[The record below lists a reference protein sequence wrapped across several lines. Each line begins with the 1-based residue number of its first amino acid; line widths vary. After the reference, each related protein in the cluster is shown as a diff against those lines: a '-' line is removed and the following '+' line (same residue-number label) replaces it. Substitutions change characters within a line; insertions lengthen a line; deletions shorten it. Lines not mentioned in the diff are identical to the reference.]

1 MNQNNISTLFGKY
14 RCENKEKLLAELNI
28 NQTDEEE
35 LKYTLNKNQELVS
48 SLFFNNATEWKQD
61 FGLMDAYKKAWPYC
75 DMDFLKQQ
83 KNRGYCDSLSKMI
96 SDWGKWSNSNDIWN
110 WEDRL

>member
-1 MNQNNISTLFGKY
+1 MKQNNISTLFGKY

-83 KNRGYCDSLSKMI
+83 KNRGYCDSLAKMI
-96 SDWGKWSNSNDIWN
+96 SDWGM
-110 WEDRL
+110 

>member
-1 MNQNNISTLFGKY
+1 MSKNNISTLFGKY

-48 SLFFNNATEWKQD
+48 SLFLKNTAIVYKLCKMNINYGQTRMM
-61 FGLMDAYKKAWPYC
+61 FGCGRIEYEKKNFIIYFIVC
-75 DMDFLKQQ
+75 YEF
-83 KNRGYCDSLSKMI
+83 I
-96 SDWGKWSNSNDIWN
+96 IIWN
-110 WEDRL
+110 